1 MESQESP
8 FWRGLK
14 LGIGFMLAVAVI
26 LFLLA
31 LLMTWFFQEGW
42 QPWGDGVQ
50 WPHQNSYATS

>member
-42 QPWGDGVQ
+42 QPWLDRL
-50 WPHQNSYATS
+50 WP